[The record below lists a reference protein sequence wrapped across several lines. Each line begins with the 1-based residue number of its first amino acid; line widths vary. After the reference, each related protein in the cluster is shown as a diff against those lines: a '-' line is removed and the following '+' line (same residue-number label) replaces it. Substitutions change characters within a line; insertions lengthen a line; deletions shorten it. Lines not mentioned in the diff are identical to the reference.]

1 MTEPVWLT
9 RALVEAIQDQLIT
22 EHGGSHGLRDE
33 GLLESAL
40 ARAPNQFAHGSP
52 TLAEL
57 AAAYAVGLCRNHAFI
72 DGNKRV
78 ALAAA
83 DVFLQL
89 NEHELLAPETEAV
102 VMTRELAAG
111 KCSEEEYAAWI
122 ASHVQALKPEK

>member
-22 EHGGSHGLRDE
+22 EHGGSHGLRDD

-40 ARAPNQFAHGSP
+40 ARAPDQFAYGAP

-57 AAAYAVGLCRNHAFI
+57 AAAYAMGLGRNRAFI

-89 NEHELLAPETEAV
+89 NGHELVAPEAEAV

-111 KCSEEEYAAWI
+111 KCSEAEYAAWI
-122 ASHVQALKPEK
+122 ASHVQVLKPEK

>member
-40 ARAPNQFAHGSP
+40 ARAPNLFAYGSP

-57 AAAYAVGLCRNHAFI
+57 AAGYAVGLCRNHAFI

-78 ALAAA
+78 ALAVA

-89 NEHELLAPETEAV
+89 NGHELVAPEAEAV

-122 ASHVQALKPEK
+122 AAHVQALEREK

>member
-40 ARAPNQFAHGSP
+40 ARAPNKNAYGAPS
-52 TLAEL
+52 LAEL
-57 AAAYAVGLCRNHAFI
+57 AAAYAFGLCRNHAFI
-72 DGNKRV
+72 DGNKRI
-78 ALAAA
+78 ALAVA

-89 NEHELLAPETEAV
+89 NGHELVAPEAEAV
-102 VMTRELAAG
+102 VMTLELAAG
-111 KCSEEEYAAWI
+111 ACSESEYAAWI
-122 ASHVQALKPEK
+122 AAHMQTLEPEK

>member
-9 RALVEAIQDQLIT
+9 RVLVEAIQDQLIT

-33 GLLESAL
+33 GLPESAL
-40 ARAPNQFAHGSP
+40 ARAPNQNTSGSP
-52 TLAEL
+52 SLAEL
-57 AAAYAVGLCRNHAFI
+57 AAACAVGLCRNHAFI

-89 NEHELLAPETEAV
+89 NGHDLVAPEAEAV
-102 VMTRELAAG
+102 VMTLELAAG
-111 KCSEEEYAAWI
+111 KCSEAEYAAWI
-122 ASHVQALKPEK
+122 AAHVQTLEREK

>member
-9 RALVEAIQDQLIT
+9 RALVEAIQDQLIS

-40 ARAPNQFAHGSP
+40 ARAPNQFAYGSP

-57 AAAYAVGLCRNHAFI
+57 ATAYAVGLCRNHAFN

-89 NEHELLAPETEAV
+89 NGHELVAPEAEAV
-102 VMTRELAAG
+102 VMTRELASG
-111 KCSEEEYAAWI
+111 KCSEEEYAAWV
-122 ASHVQALKPEK
+122 ASHVQEFKPDK

>member
-40 ARAPNQFAHGSP
+40 ARAPNKNAYGAPS
-52 TLAEL
+52 LAEL
-57 AAAYAVGLCRNHAFI
+57 AAAYAFGLCRNHAFI
-72 DGNKRV
+72 DGNKRI

-89 NEHELLAPETEAV
+89 NGHELVAPEAEAV
-102 VMTRELAAG
+102 VMTLELAAG
-111 KCSEEEYAAWI
+111 ACSESEYAAWI
-122 ASHVQALKPEK
+122 AAHMQTLEPEK

>member
-40 ARAPNQFAHGSP
+40 ARAPNQNAYGSRS
-52 TLAEL
+52 LAEL
-57 AAAYAVGLCRNHAFI
+57 AAAYAFGLCRNHAFV

-89 NEHELLAPETEAV
+89 NGHELVAPEAEAV
-102 VMTRELAAG
+102 VMTLELAAG
-111 KCSEEEYAAWI
+111 KCSEGEYAAWI
-122 ASHVQALKPEK
+122 SAHVQALEHEK

>member
-9 RALVEAIQDQLIT
+9 RALVEAIHDQLVV

-40 ARAPNQFAHGSP
+40 ARAQNLRAHGTPS
-52 TLAEL
+52 LAEL

-78 ALAAA
+78 GLAAA

-89 NEHELLAPETEAV
+89 NGCELVAPEAEAV

-111 KCSEEEYAAWI
+111 QCSESDYAVWI
-122 ASHVQALKPEK
+122 ASHIVALKPEK

>member
-9 RALVEAIQDQLIT
+9 RALVESIQDQLIT

-40 ARAPNQFAHGSP
+40 GRAPNLFAYGFPS
-52 TLAEL
+52 LAEL
-57 AAAYAVGLCRNHAFI
+57 ASAYAVGLCQNHAFI

-78 ALAAA
+78 ALVAA

-89 NEHELLAPETEAV
+89 DGHELVAPEAEAV

-111 KCSEEEYAAWI
+111 KCSQEEYASWI
-122 ASHVQALKPEK
+122 AAHVQVLEAK

>member
-1 MTEPVWLT
+1 MTAPVWLT
-9 RALVEAIQDQLIT
+9 RALVEAIHDQLIT

-40 ARAPNQFAHGSP
+40 AHAPNQFAYGSP
-52 TLAEL
+52 SLAEL
-57 AAAYAVGLCRNHAFI
+57 AAAYAVGLCRNHAFV

-78 ALAAA
+78 ALAVA

-89 NEHELLAPETEAV
+89 NEHELVAPEAEAV

-111 KCSEEEYAAWI
+111 QCTEADYAAWI
-122 ASHVQALKPEK
+122 ASHAQRLKPSR

>member
-9 RALVEAIQDQLIT
+9 RVLVEAIHDKLIV
-22 EHGGSHGLRDE
+22 EHGGGHGLRDE

-40 ARAPNQFAHGSP
+40 ARRPNRFAYGAP
-52 TLAEL
+52 TLAAL
-57 AAAYAVGLCRNHAFI
+57 AAAYAFGLCRNHAFV
-72 DGNKRV
+72 DGNKRA

-89 NEHELLAPETEAV
+89 NDHELVAPEAEAV

-111 KCSEEEYAAWI
+111 QCSEGDYAEWI
-122 ASHVQALKPEK
+122 TSHLTPLKAEK

>member
-40 ARAPNQFAHGSP
+40 ARAPNQSAYGSP
-52 TLAEL
+52 SLAEL

-89 NEHELLAPETEAV
+89 NGHELVAPEAEAA
-102 VMTRELAAG
+102 VMTLELAAG
-111 KCSEEEYAAWI
+111 KCTEGEYAAWI
-122 ASHVQALKPEK
+122 GAHVQTFEPEK

>member
-9 RALVEAIQDQLIT
+9 RALVEAIQDRLIT

-33 GLLESAL
+33 GLRESAL
-40 ARAPNQFAHGSP
+40 AHAPNQNAYGSP
-52 TLAEL
+52 SLAEL
-57 AAAYAVGLCRNHAFI
+57 ASAYAFGLCRNHAFV

-89 NEHELLAPETEAV
+89 NGHELVAPEAEAV
-102 VMTRELAAG
+102 VMTLELADG
-111 KCSEEEYAAWI
+111 KCDEGEFAAWI
-122 ASHVQALKPEK
+122 SAHMQVLEAEK

>member
-9 RALVEAIQDQLIT
+9 RALVEAIHDQLIT
-22 EHGGSHGLRDE
+22 EHGGSHGIRDE

-40 ARAPNQFAHGSP
+40 ARAPNQFAYGSP

-78 ALAAA
+78 ALTAA

-89 NEHELLAPETEAV
+89 NEHELVAPEAEAV

-111 KCSEEEYAAWI
+111 QCSEADYAAWI
-122 ASHVQALKPEK
+122 ASHEQRLKVQK

>member
-9 RALVEAIQDQLIT
+9 RALVEAIHDQLIT

-40 ARAPNQFAHGSP
+40 ARASNQFGYASP

-57 AAAYAVGLCRNHAFI
+57 AAAYAVGLRRNHAFI

-89 NEHELLAPETEAV
+89 NEHELVAPEAEAV

-111 KCSEEEYAAWI
+111 QCSEAEYAAWI
-122 ASHVQALKPEK
+122 ASHVQCLKTSR

>member
-1 MTEPVWLT
+1 MTEPAWLT

-40 ARAPNQFAHGSP
+40 ARAPNQNAYGSP
-52 TLAEL
+52 SLAAL
-57 AAAYAVGLCRNHAFI
+57 AAAYAFGLCRNHAFI
-72 DGNKRV
+72 DGNKRI

-89 NEHELLAPETEAV
+89 NGHELVAPEAQAV
-102 VMTRELAAG
+102 VMTLELAAG
-111 KCSEEEYAAWI
+111 KCGEEEYAAWI
-122 ASHVQALKPEK
+122 AAHVQVLEAEK